1 MSERSATFDNARASQ
16 VRPDQAAAGY
26 ESPALC
32 YVRMGKLLQEKS
44 LSVVLKV
51 MVCFKIC
58 VNRQSKVFSPVSSL
72 INNYN
77 K

>member
-32 YVRMGKLLQEKS
+32 YVRMGKLLQEKKP
-44 LSVVLKV
+44 LSS
-51 MVCFKIC
+51 FK
-58 VNRQSKVFSPVSSL
+58 SDGMF
-72 INNYN
+72 
-77 K
+77 